1 MIAFLLAQ
9 TIAITGGTV
18 YPVSGPKIEHATVLI
33 SGGRIVAV
41 GSNVAV
47 PAGATRIDAAGKWV
61 TPGFIDG
68 AGQMGLREIGAVQ
81 NTNESSVSGNQVA
94 ASFNVLEG
102 INPASTLIAVN
113 RMEGVTTT
121 LAVPGYLGV
130 PPSDGLIWGQ
140 AALIDLD
147 GGTIEAMQIKSPAA
161 MVANLS
167 ESSKDA
173 GGGSRA
179 AVAQRLRRV
188 LNDARE
194 YATRRAD
201 YRRRQIQD
209 LSASAADLEA
219 LQPVLRGAL
228 PLIVMV
234 NRRSDIETALRIGR
248 EYKLR
253 LILAGVAEGWM
264 IPGEIAAAGVPVLV
278 EPLDNIPSYDALGIR
293 YENAA
298 LLSKGGVKVAL
309 METATENSRDLKQQA
324 GNAVASGM
332 SWDQALRAV
341 TLTPAEILGVAD
353 RYGSLEA
360 GKVANVVVWT
370 GDPFD
375 FSTGVEHVFIRGRDI
390 PLRSRQTE
398 VLERYRTLPP
408 KY

>member
-18 YPVSGPKIEHATVLI
+18 YPVSGPKIENATVLI
-33 SGGRIVAV
+33 RDGKIAAV
-41 GSNVAV
+41 GTNVAV

-61 TPGFIDG
+61 TPGLIDG

-81 NTNESSVSGNQVA
+81 NTNEATLRGNEVA
-94 ASFNVLEG
+94 AGFNVLEG
-102 INPASTLIAVN
+102 INPASMLIAVN
-113 RMEGVTTT
+113 RIEGVTTT
-121 LAVPGYLGV
+121 LAVPNG
-130 PPSDGLIWGQ
+130 SLIWGQ
-140 AALIDLD
+140 AVLIDLD
-147 GGTIEAMQIKSPAA
+147 GATIEAMRVKSPTA
-161 MVANLS
+161 MVADLS
-167 ESSKDA
+167 EGAKDA

-179 AVAQRLRRV
+179 GVAQRLRRV

-219 LQPVLRGAL
+219 LQPVLRGEL
-228 PLIVMV
+228 PLLVV
-234 NRRSDIETALRIGR
+234 ANRRSDIETALRIAK

-253 LILAGVAEGWM
+253 LILAGAAEGWM
-264 IPGEIAAAGVPVLV
+264 IPDEIAAAGVPVLV
-278 EPLDNIPSYDALGIR
+278 EPMDNIPSFDALGIR
-293 YENAA
+293 YENAP
-298 LLSKGGVKVAL
+298 LLAKGGVKVAL
-309 METATENSRDLKQQA
+309 METATENTRDLRQQA

-332 SWDQALRAV
+332 TWEQALRAV

-353 RYGSLEA
+353 RYGSLDV

-398 VLERYRTLPP
+398 LLERYKSLPP